1 MKLSEAPTQERIT
14 GGADSRLQAWL
25 VERLR
30 QHGPGRYL
38 LQVSAD
44 GKVTLKYLTPAV
56 QTMCPERLRLD
67 GDGRA

>member
-1 MKLSEAPTQERIT
+1 MSAQAQAQERTIAA
-14 GGADSRLQAWL
+14 ADSRLQAWL
-25 VERLR
+25 LERLR

-56 QTMCPERLRLD
+56 QTMCPERLRLN
-67 GDGRA
+67 GNGRA